1 MARRPPRPDWSRLL
15 PRPLVIPTVLRLTTL
30 ADVRALIE
38 RHLPSDRRDVP
49 AWRYVRQ
56 KLHEAASGGEAMDVA
71 VALQIALHL
80 EGVECRPK

>member
-1 MARRPPRPDWSRLL
+1 
-15 PRPLVIPTVLRLTTL
+15 
-30 ADVRALIE
+30 VRALIE
-38 RHLPSDRRDVP
+38 RHLPRDRRDVP

-56 KLHEAASGGEAMDVA
+56 KLDEAASGGEAMDVA